1 MGHPLPVNLL
11 VSKIVKALTEAFI
24 QLRARWHETPA
35 ADKTI
40 DNLTLRLIAEE
51 QILKSYHTSAPASQ
65 NNNLAFNAAGSTNNL
80 LFILTGT
87 ILILLFNQGIRINR
101 TRQDTLISLV
111 FLDNKEVDTEEE
123 GVATLEPEAIFKV

>member
-11 VSKIVKALTEAFI
+11 VSKIVNALPEAFI
-24 QLRARWHETPA
+24 QFRARWHETPA

-65 NNNLAFNAAGSTNNL
+65 NINLAFNAAGSTNNL

>member
-11 VSKIVKALTEAFI
+11 VSKIVNALPEAFI
-24 QLRARWHETPA
+24 QFRVRWRETPA

-40 DNLTLRLIAEE
+40 DNLTVRLIAEE
-51 QILKSYHTSAPASQ
+51 QILKSYHTSAPVSE

-87 ILILLFNQGIRINR
+87 KLMLIYKQGIRINR
-101 TRQDTLISLV
+101 TSQYTLISLV
-111 FLDNKEVDTEEE
+111 FLDKKEVDTEEE
-123 GVATLEPEAIFKV
+123 GVDTPEPEAIFKV